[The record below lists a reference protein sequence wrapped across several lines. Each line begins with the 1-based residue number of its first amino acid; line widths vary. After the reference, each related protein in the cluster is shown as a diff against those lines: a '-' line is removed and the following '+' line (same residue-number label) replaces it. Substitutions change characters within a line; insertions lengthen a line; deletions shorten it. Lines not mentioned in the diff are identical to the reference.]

1 MNPIDDFF
9 REKLANQEVKPSDR
23 ANQLFLSKLENK
35 KKRRIVPYR
44 YFAMAASLF
53 IVSLAG
59 VYFYNKSKVSNHTLT
74 STLPNSE
81 EATSPSELNEMA
93 NKKEENLADLVP
105 TSKYLKTGF
114 AEFSIKKP
122 NDVIALAVVPIES
135 ADNVDINK
143 PKEISLIDV
152 NSKIGIDSKT
162 VLANKT
168 GFKSEN
174 LEETLIFLTP
184 ILALNQV
191 NNFGVNPKI
200 LENSNSKVTTSTD
213 EYFSDDKSL
222 VTRVLDEV
230 KNLKKGEKVD
240 FNKLGFKP
248 IEELALDKEGFIVS
262 ETNQIK
268 DKINWIKARLN
279 NN

>member
-9 REKLANQEVKPSDR
+9 REKLTKQEVKPSDR
-23 ANQLFLSKLENK
+23 ANQLFLSKLENR

-44 YFAMAASLF
+44 YFAMAASLL
-53 IVSLAG
+53 IVSLVG
-59 VYFYNKSKVSNHTLT
+59 VYFYNKSKVSNNSLT
-74 STLPNSE
+74 STIPSSVE
-81 EATSPSELNEMA
+81 IISPSRINEMGN
-93 NKKEENLADLVP
+93 NKVQKLSDRVLS
-105 TSKYLKTGF
+105 SKYPNKGF
-114 AEFSIKKP
+114 AELNNQKP
-122 NDVIALAVVPIES
+122 NQVIALVALRGEEVG
-135 ADNVDINK
+135 NVDVNGQ
-143 PKEISLIDV
+143 KEISLMEV
-152 NSKIGIDSKT
+152 NSKIEIDSKT
-162 VLANKT
+162 VLANKIEY
-168 GFKSEN
+168 KSEN

-184 ILALNQV
+184 ILALNQM
-191 NNFGVNPKI
+191 NTFGGNPKI
-200 LENSNSKVTTSTD
+200 LENSNSIVTANTD
-213 EYFSDDKSL
+213 EYFIDDKSL

-248 IEELALDKEGFIVS
+248 IEELTLDKEGFIVS

>member
-9 REKLANQEVKPSDR
+9 KEKLENQEMKPSER

-35 KKRRIVPYR
+35 KKKRIVPYR

-59 VYFYNKSKVSNHTLT
+59 VYFYNKSKAYNEIVA
-74 STLPNSE
+74 STIPSSE
-81 EATSPSELNEMA
+81 KFVTPSRTNEMA
-93 NKKEENLADLVP
+93 NKKEEKLADMVP

-114 AEFSIKKP
+114 AEFSIHKP
-122 NDVIALAVVPIES
+122 NDFIALAVVPSER
-135 ADNVDINK
+135 AGNDDINEQ
-143 PKEISLIDV
+143 KEINLIDV

-168 GFKSEN
+168 EFKSEN

-184 ILALNQV
+184 ILALNQA
-191 NNFGVNPKI
+191 NTFGVNPKI
-200 LENSNSKVTTSTD
+200 LQNSNSIVTATIE

>member
-9 REKLANQEVKPSDR
+9 REKLANQEVKPSER
-23 ANQLFLSKLENK
+23 ANQLFLSRLENK
-35 KKRRIVPYR
+35 KKKRIVPYR

-53 IVSLAG
+53 IVSLVG
-59 VYFYNKSKVSNHTLT
+59 VYYYQGQDDSQAVLTANEELSPNVDANRVKSVAEVSIPKTTEVQKSGANQADFKSAEFKSNITDVFSASPEIVLTNEKNVQTIEKKETQMVENKKLEQFFETENNVKMANI
-74 STLPNSE
+74 E
-81 EATSPSELNEMA
+81 EARQ
-93 NKKEENLADLVP
+93 NK
-105 TSKYLKTGF
+105 
-114 AEFSIKKP
+114 
-122 NDVIALAVVPIES
+122 
-135 ADNVDINK
+135 
-143 PKEISLIDV
+143 
-152 NSKIGIDSKT
+152 
-162 VLANKT
+162 
-168 GFKSEN
+168 
-174 LEETLIFLTP
+174 LEETLIYLTP
-184 ILALNQV
+184 ILAMNQV
-191 NNFGVNPKI
+191 NTFNGSLRIPGNTI
-200 LENSNSKVTTSTD
+200 TNSD

-230 KNLKKGEKVD
+230 KHLKKGEKVD

>member
-9 REKLANQEVKPSDR
+9 REKLTNQEVKPSER

-35 KKRRIVPYR
+35 KKKRIVPYR

-53 IVSLAG
+53 IFLLVGVYYSGQDDAQAVLSDTKEPNSSAEKNGNKSLAE
-59 VYFYNKSKVSNHTLT
+59 VSNLKTIVEVQKTGTNKAGLKSSVSSVFST
-74 STLPNSE
+74 SPEIILVNEKVVQTTDKKETKVVENKKLEAFFESENNVKLANIE
-81 EATSPSELNEMA
+81 EARQ
-93 NKKEENLADLVP
+93 NK
-105 TSKYLKTGF
+105 
-114 AEFSIKKP
+114 
-122 NDVIALAVVPIES
+122 
-135 ADNVDINK
+135 
-143 PKEISLIDV
+143 
-152 NSKIGIDSKT
+152 
-162 VLANKT
+162 
-168 GFKSEN
+168 
-174 LEETLIFLTP
+174 LEETLIYLTP

-191 NNFGVNPKI
+191 NTFNGSPTI
-200 LENSNSKVTTSTD
+200 LENNKNTQE
-213 EYFSDDKSL
+213 EYFADDKSL

-230 KNLKKGEKVD
+230 KHLKKGEKVD
-240 FNKLGFKP
+240 FNKLGFRP

>member
-9 REKLANQEVKPSDR
+9 REKLANQEVTPSDR
-23 ANQLFLSKLENK
+23 ANQLFLSRIENK
-35 KKRRIVPYR
+35 KKKRIVPYR

-53 IVSLAG
+53 IFSLVG
-59 VYFYNKSKVSNHTLT
+59 VYFYNKAEVSSDTLVSTIPSSEEVISPSKTIEMIDNKDENLT
-74 STLPNSE
+74 SE
-81 EATSPSELNEMA
+81 
-93 NKKEENLADLVP
+93 VP
-105 TSKYLKTGF
+105 TIKLQN
-114 AEFSIKKP
+114 AMMEEFSIQKP
-122 NDVIALAVVPIES
+122 NDVIALTVVPSEK
-135 ADNVDINK
+135 VDSEYT
-143 PKEISLIDV
+143 KEQKDLSIMDA

-168 GFKSEN
+168 EFKNEN

-184 ILALNQV
+184 ILAMNQV
-191 NNFGVNPKI
+191 NTFGGNPRI
-200 LENSNSKVTTSTD
+200 LENRNSFGTVSP
-213 EYFSDDKSL
+213 EGYFSDDKSL

-240 FNKLGFKP
+240 FNKLGFRP

>member
-74 STLPNSE
+74 SNILNSE

-93 NKKEENLADLVP
+93 NKKEEKLADLVP

-122 NDVIALAVVPIES
+122 NDVIALAVVPSES
-135 ADNVDINK
+135 ADNVDINE

-191 NNFGVNPKI
+191 NTFGVNPKI
-200 LENSNSKVTTSTD
+200 SENSNSVVTASTD

>member
-9 REKLANQEVKPSDR
+9 REKLANQEMKPSER

-35 KKRRIVPYR
+35 KKKRIVPYR

-59 VYFYNKSKVSNHTLT
+59 VYFYNKSKVSNDTLA
-74 STLPNSE
+74 STMPSSE
-81 EATSPSELNEMA
+81 EVISPSKTNEMID
-93 NKKEENLADLVP
+93 KTDENLIAEVP
-105 TSKYLKTGF
+105 LIKSQSTVIE
-114 AEFSIKKP
+114 EFSVQKP
-122 NDVIALAVVPIES
+122 NEVIALAVVPGERV
-135 ADNVDINK
+135 DNVNEQ
-143 PKEISLIDV
+143 KEISQTNTNL
-152 NSKIGIDSKT
+152 KIGIDSKT
-162 VLANKT
+162 VLANKAE
-168 GFKSEN
+168 FKSEN

-184 ILALNQV
+184 ILAMNQV
-191 NNFGVNPKI
+191 NTFGGNPKI
-200 LENSNSKVTTSTD
+200 LGNSNSIVTTSSE

>member
-9 REKLANQEVKPSDR
+9 REKLTNQEVTPSDR

-35 KKRRIVPYR
+35 KKRRILPYR

-53 IVSLAG
+53 IVSLASI
-59 VYFYNKSKVSNHTLT
+59 YIYSKSKVSKDTLA
-74 STLPNSE
+74 STIPSSKE
-81 EATSPSELNEMA
+81 VISPSKTNEMID
-93 NKKEENLADLVP
+93 NTDENLTAIVP
-105 TSKYLKTGF
+105 IIKSQNTVIE
-114 AEFSIKKP
+114 EFSIQKP
-122 NDVIALAVVPIES
+122 NDVIALAVVPS
-135 ADNVDINK
+135 GMADYADA
-143 PKEISLIDV
+143 KEQKDFSLMDT
-152 NSKIGIDSKT
+152 NLKIGNDSKS

-168 GFKSEN
+168 EFKSEN

-184 ILALNQV
+184 ILTMNQV
-191 NNFGVNPKI
+191 NTFGVNPKI
-200 LENSNSKVTTSTD
+200 LENSNNKLTASTD

>member
-74 STLPNSE
+74 SNILNSE

-93 NKKEENLADLVP
+93 NKKEEKLADLVP

-122 NDVIALAVVPIES
+122 NDVIALAVVPSES
-135 ADNVDINK
+135 ADNVDINEQ
-143 PKEISLIDV
+143 KEISLIDV
-152 NSKIGIDSKT
+152 NSKTGIDSKT

-191 NNFGVNPKI
+191 NTFGVNPKI
-200 LENSNSKVTTSTD
+200 SENSNSVVTASTD

>member
-9 REKLANQEVKPSDR
+9 REKLANQEVTPSDR
-23 ANQLFLSKLENK
+23 ANQLFLSRIENK
-35 KKRRIVPYR
+35 KKKRIVPYR

-53 IVSLAG
+53 IFSLVG
-59 VYFYNKSKVSNHTLT
+59 VYFYNKAEVSSDTLVSTIPSSEEVISPSKTIEMIDNKDENLT
-74 STLPNSE
+74 SE
-81 EATSPSELNEMA
+81 
-93 NKKEENLADLVP
+93 VP
-105 TSKYLKTGF
+105 TIKLQN
-114 AEFSIKKP
+114 AMMEEFSIQKP
-122 NDVIALAVVPIES
+122 NDVIALIVVPSEK
-135 ADNVDINK
+135 VDSEYT
-143 PKEISLIDV
+143 KEQKDLSIIDA
-152 NSKIGIDSKT
+152 NSKIGIDAKT

-168 GFKSEN
+168 EFKSEN

-184 ILALNQV
+184 ILAMNQV
-191 NNFGVNPKI
+191 NTFGGNPRI
-200 LENSNSKVTTSTD
+200 LENRNSVGTVSP
-213 EYFSDDKSL
+213 EGYFSDDKSL

-240 FNKLGFKP
+240 FNKLGFRP

>member
-1 MNPIDDFF
+1 
-9 REKLANQEVKPSDR
+9 
-23 ANQLFLSKLENK
+23 
-35 KKRRIVPYR
+35 VPYR

-59 VYFYNKSKVSNHTLT
+59 VYFYNKSKISNNTLT
-74 STLPNSE
+74 SNI
-81 EATSPSELNEMA
+81 PSSVEITDPSGKNEMA
-93 NKKEENLADLVP
+93 NNQYQKIADIIP
-105 TSKYLKTGF
+105 TSKYPNTGF
-114 AEFSIKKP
+114 AEHSNQKP
-122 NDVIALAVVPIES
+122 NDVIAFAVFNSEG
-135 ADNVDINK
+135 AGNVDFK
-143 PKEISLIDV
+143 GQKEISLMDV
-152 NSKIGIDSKT
+152 SSKIGIDSKT

-168 GFKSEN
+168 EFKGEN

-191 NNFGVNPKI
+191 NTFGGNPKI
-200 LENSNSKVTTSTD
+200 LENSDNVITASTE

>member
-59 VYFYNKSKVSNHTLT
+59 VYFYNKSKVSNDTLS
-74 STLPNSE
+74 STKPNSD
-81 EATSPSELNEMA
+81 EAISTSEMNEMA
-93 NKKEENLADLVP
+93 NKKEEKLADLVP

-122 NDVIALAVVPIES
+122 NDVIALAVVPSER
-135 ADNVDINK
+135 ADNVDINEQ
-143 PKEISLIDV
+143 KEINLIDI

-162 VLANKT
+162 VLANKM

-191 NNFGVNPKI
+191 NTFGLNPKI
-200 LENSNSKVTTSTD
+200 LENSNSIVTASTD

>member
-9 REKLANQEVKPSDR
+9 REKLTNQEVKPSER

-35 KKRRIVPYR
+35 KKKRIVPYR

-53 IVSLAG
+53 IFLLVGVYYSRQDDAQAVLSDAKEPNSSAEKNGNKSLAE
-59 VYFYNKSKVSNHTLT
+59 VSNRKTIEVQKTGTNKARLRSSVSSVFSISPEIILVNEKVVQT
-74 STLPNSE
+74 TDKKETKVVENKKLEAFFESENNVKLGNIE
-81 EATSPSELNEMA
+81 EARQ
-93 NKKEENLADLVP
+93 NK
-105 TSKYLKTGF
+105 
-114 AEFSIKKP
+114 
-122 NDVIALAVVPIES
+122 
-135 ADNVDINK
+135 
-143 PKEISLIDV
+143 
-152 NSKIGIDSKT
+152 
-162 VLANKT
+162 
-168 GFKSEN
+168 
-174 LEETLIFLTP
+174 LEETLIYLTP

-191 NNFGVNPKI
+191 NTFNGSPTI
-200 LENSNSKVTTSTD
+200 LENNKNTQE
-213 EYFSDDKSL
+213 EYFADDKSL

-230 KNLKKGEKVD
+230 KHLKKGEKVD
-240 FNKLGFKP
+240 FNKLGFRP

>member
-74 STLPNSE
+74 SNIPNSE

-93 NKKEENLADLVP
+93 NKKEEKLADLVP

-122 NDVIALAVVPIES
+122 NDVIALAVVPSES
-135 ADNVDINK
+135 ADNVDINE

-191 NNFGVNPKI
+191 NTFGVNPKI
-200 LENSNSKVTTSTD
+200 LENSNSVVTASTD

>member
-9 REKLANQEVKPSDR
+9 REKLVNQEMTPSDR

-59 VYFYNKSKVSNHTLT
+59 VYFYNKLKVSNNTLA
-74 STLPNSE
+74 STMPSSE
-81 EATSPSELNEMA
+81 EVISPSRTNEMIE
-93 NKKEENLADLVP
+93 NTDENLNAIVP
-105 TSKYLKTGF
+105 IIKSQNTVIE
-114 AEFSIKKP
+114 EFSIQKP
-122 NDVIALAVVPIES
+122 NDEITSTFVPSEK
-135 ADNVDINK
+135 ADNVDFK
-143 PKEISLIDV
+143 EPKDFSLMDT
-152 NSKIGIDSKT
+152 NSKIGNDSKS

-168 GFKSEN
+168 EYKSEN

-184 ILALNQV
+184 ILTMNQV
-191 NNFGVNPKI
+191 NTFEVNPKI
-200 LENSNSKVTTSTD
+200 LENSNSKLTANTD

>member
-9 REKLANQEVKPSDR
+9 REKLTNQEVKPSER

-53 IVSLAG
+53 VVSMVG
-59 VYFYNKSKVSNHTLT
+59 VYFYNKAEVSNDTLA
-74 STLPNSE
+74 STVPSSE
-81 EATSPSELNEMA
+81 ETISPSRTKEMVG
-93 NKKEENLADLVP
+93 KKEKNLSEVVS
-105 TSKYLKTGF
+105 TSKYRNTVF
-114 AEFSIKKP
+114 EEFPKP
-122 NDVIALAVVPIES
+122 NEAIALAVVPNEK
-135 ADNVDINK
+135 AQNVDTKVQNEINSTDTK
-143 PKEISLIDV
+143 LKT
-152 NSKIGIDSKT
+152 GIDSKIA
-162 VLANKT
+162 LESKME
-168 GFKSEN
+168 FKSEN

-184 ILALNQV
+184 ILAMNQV
-191 NNFGVNPKI
+191 NTFGRNPKI
-200 LENSNSKVTTSTD
+200 LENSNSIGIASP
-213 EYFSDDKSL
+213 EGYFSDDKSL

>member
-9 REKLANQEVKPSDR
+9 REKLAKQEVKPSDR
-23 ANQLFLSKLENK
+23 ANQLFLSKLENR

-44 YFAMAASLF
+44 YFVMAASLL
-53 IVSLAG
+53 IVSMAG
-59 VYFYNKSKVSNHTLT
+59 VYFYNKSKISNNSVA
-74 STLPNSE
+74 STIPSSVE
-81 EATSPSELNEMA
+81 ITSPSGRNVIA
-93 NKKEENLADLVP
+93 NNKDQKLAEIVP
-105 TSKYLKTGF
+105 TSKYPNTGF
-114 AEFSIKKP
+114 AELSIQKP
-122 NDVIALAVVPIES
+122 NNVIGLAVVAGEKVN
-135 ADNVDINK
+135 NVDINGQ
-143 PKEISLIDV
+143 KEISLMNV

-162 VLANKT
+162 VLVNKT
-168 GFKSEN
+168 EYKSEN

-200 LENSNSKVTTSTD
+200 LENSNSIVTTSAD

>member
-9 REKLANQEVKPSDR
+9 REKLTNQEMKPSER
-23 ANQLFLSKLENK
+23 ANQLFMSKLENK
-35 KKRRIVPYR
+35 KKKRIVPYR

-53 IVSLAG
+53 IVSLVG
-59 VYFYNKSKVSNHTLT
+59 VYFYNKSKVSNDTLALT
-74 STLPNSE
+74 IPSSDE
-81 EATSPSELNEMA
+81 VISPSKTNEMIGKSDE
-93 NKKEENLADLVP
+93 NITEVVPLIKSESTVIKEFLIQKP
-105 TSKYLKTGF
+105 T
-114 AEFSIKKP
+114 E
-122 NDVIALAVVPIES
+122 VIALAVVPSERV
-135 ADNVDINK
+135 DNVNEQ
-143 PKEISLIDV
+143 KEISSTNT
-152 NSKIGIDSKT
+152 NSKVGIDSKT

-168 GFKSEN
+168 EFKSEN
-174 LEETLIFLTP
+174 IEETLIFLTP
-184 ILALNQV
+184 ILAMNQLNT
-191 NNFGVNPKI
+191 FGGNPKI
-200 LENSNSKVTTSTD
+200 LENSNSIVTTSSD

-248 IEELALDKEGFIVS
+248 IEELTLDKEGFIVS

>member
-9 REKLANQEVKPSDR
+9 REKLANQEMKPSER

-35 KKRRIVPYR
+35 KKKRIVPYR
-44 YFAMAASLF
+44 YFAMAASLLM
-53 IVSLAG
+53 VSLVG
-59 VYFYNKSKVSNHTLT
+59 VYFYNKAEVSSNTLA
-74 STLPNSE
+74 SSVPSSE
-81 EATSPSELNEMA
+81 EIISPSGTYEMA
-93 NKKEENLADLVP
+93 HKKEEKLANIVP

-114 AEFSIKKP
+114 AEFSIHKP
-122 NDVIALAVVPIES
+122 NDVIALAFEPSER
-135 ADNVDINK
+135 AGNDDINEQ
-143 PKEISLIDV
+143 KEINLIDV

-162 VLANKT
+162 VLANKME
-168 GFKSEN
+168 FKSEN

-191 NNFGVNPKI
+191 NTFGVNPKI
-200 LENSNSKVTTSTD
+200 LQNSNSIVTATIE